1 MGTRPSQALGLR
13 ERGVSGPRPC
23 RDWWEGRGAPT
34 DRLLVPGEG
43 RGDGGQ
49 GNAAVRTHFPLGAE
63 QTEVSYWKADSD
75 SSAPRAHSA
84 PREARAGGESP
95 RPAMCRSGLLSSLQR
110 RAARTCGPQ
119 LTAGSGPAEHAL
131 WLGPQATRS
140 PCGSDVMLSALNPG
154 SASQPLQRAARCPH
168 PPTHVCPEE
177 PRKQIHTRVI
187 LAALKSQ
194 THRKGQRS
202 V

>member
-1 MGTRPSQALGLR
+1 M
-13 ERGVSGPRPC
+13 SGPRPC

-49 GNAAVRTHFPLGAE
+49 GNTAVRVHFPLGAE
-63 QTEVSYWKADSD
+63 QTVVSYWKADSD
-75 SSAPRAHSA
+75 SSAPRAPSA
-84 PREARAGGESP
+84 PRDARAGGESP

-110 RAARTCGPQ
+110 AARTRGPR
-119 LTAGSGPAEHAL
+119 LPAGSGPAEHAL
-131 WLGPQATRS
+131 WLGPQVTQS
-140 PCGSDVMLSALNPG
+140 PCSSDMMLSALNPG
-154 SASQPLQRAARCPH
+154 SAGQPLQRAARCAH

-177 PRKQIHTRVI
+177 PCEWIHTRVI

-194 THRKGQRS
+194 TDRKGHRDVSDNSQG
-202 V
+202 